1 MKEVSKREKEAGIVP
16 DIDIDTFMKETSIEG
31 QKRTLQTDYILK
43 MSLVIDSPVH
53 SSNSE
58 DFAAFLDAE
67 LNSSFDISPDLDGED
82 EDEDK
87 DDDEDDSKPNIESYQ
102 LFLTLGLKLYQIK
115 LFYFITLLGQ
125 ILCGSSHGLGL

>member
-1 MKEVSKREKEAGIVP
+1 
-16 DIDIDTFMKETSIEG
+16 
-31 QKRTLQTDYILK
+31 
-43 MSLVIDSPVH
+43 MSLVNDSPVH
-53 SSNSE
+53 SSSSE

-67 LNSSFDISPDLDGED
+67 LNSTFDISPDLDGED

-87 DDDEDDSKPNIESYQ
+87 DDDKDDSKPNIERYQ